1 MSKLQN
7 LLVIAG
13 WSASGFVALVV
24 EVSGLVQLSCSAG
37 CGAAVRK
44 GDWLVA
50 VRCGPQLLYFH
61 LACLPGRFLQKS
73 ASVRGLINSRL
84 SLVSGGSRPALSRR
98 LSLRRRR
105 LVFVHMRS

>member
-13 WSASGFVALVV
+13 WSAKGFVALVV
-24 EVSGLVQLSCSAG
+24 EVAGVSSLSCAG
-37 CGAAVRK
+37 RCGAAVRK

-50 VRCGPQLLYFH
+50 VRCGDRLSYFH

-84 SLVSGGSRPALSRR
+84 SLVSGGSRSALSRP
-98 LSLRRRR
+98 LSMRRRR
-105 LVFVHMRS
+105 LAFVQMRS